1 MKTLK
6 VDVERGAG
14 HWQLVAVVA
23 VLLTTVL
30 VVAGYFY
37 SLSDQRAAQERA
49 AAAEAT
55 AQALAS
61 AVFGTLHERLEGYRR
76 IVADASD
83 LPGLFAARDQQGLKD
98 REVTL
103 AATAP
108 GVLGVRLLA
117 PGVDEV
123 DYGSVPPL
131 TYASVAMMRLSEKE
145 GEAPPPEAQL
155 SRSDLRHI
163 ALLVRVTDAENR
175 LVGHALFGLEV
186 PTVQWALDAAP
197 LSSGYVEVRE
207 PVPGGKSVLV
217 AKRGTQPPNG
227 NPVSKRLGATGWV
240 IRYTPEGALGPDTL
254 PVGSSLVWGGFGAL
268 ALLLGGAALLLAR
281 RRPPE
286 PQARGAAAA
295 TAVPEGA
302 AEVPQEAEAAAG
314 VKKAQGEEGG
324 GAPASIFRAYDIRG
338 IVGETLTPKIAK
350 SLGRAIGTE
359 ADARN
364 QQVICLGRD
373 GRVSSPELAAALGE
387 GLLESGREVLDI
399 GQVATPVLYYAT
411 HYLETGSGVM
421 VTGSHNPSQY
431 NGFKIVLG
439 GETLATDVI
448 AGLRARLES
457 GQLSSGM
464 GVMQSMDVGAE
475 YVRQVSEDIPVALG
489 NPYKIVIDC
498 ANGVAGNLAPR
509 LFRALGHDVV
519 ELYCDVD
526 GHFPNHDPD
535 PSQPENLRDLIARV
549 RDEQADLGFA
559 FDGDGDRLVVI
570 DAGGNIIWPD
580 RLMMLFARDILS
592 RNPGAQV
599 IYDVKSSAKLGQMI
613 QELGGVPLMWK
624 TGHSLLKG
632 KMKETGAILAG
643 ELSGHIFI
651 ADRWYGFDDALYA
664 AARLLDILSDQPGA
678 PAEVFAALPGAIST
692 PELRLNMDEGEAH
705 LFMERFCAATQLGD
719 GAEVTTLDG
728 LRADFPD
735 GWGLVRASN
744 TIPSLVL
751 RFEGDD
757 EQALQRIQE
766 TFRQALLAVDP
777 QLSLPF

>member
-6 VDVERGAG
+6 VDVGRSAG
-14 HWQLVAVVA
+14 HWQFVVVVA

-30 VVAGYFY
+30 AVAGYLY
-37 SLSDQRAAQERA
+37 SLSTQRAAEQRA
-49 AAAEAT
+49 AAAEAA

-61 AVFGTLHERLEGYRR
+61 SVAGTLQGRLEGYRR
-76 IVADASD
+76 MVADASD
-83 LPGLFAARDQQGLKD
+83 LPGLFTARDWQGLKE
-98 REVTL
+98 REVAL
-103 AATAP
+103 AAAAP
-108 GVLGVRLLA
+108 EILGVRLLA
-117 PGVDEV
+117 LGVVEV
-123 DYGSVPPL
+123 DYASVPPL
-131 TYASVAMMRLSEKE
+131 TYASVAMMRQSEQE
-145 GEAPPPEAQL
+145 GKAPPAEAQL
-155 SRSDLRHI
+155 SGSDLRHI

-186 PTVQWALDAAP
+186 PVVQSALDAVP
-197 LSSGYVEVRE
+197 LTGGYVEVRE
-207 PVPGGKSVLV
+207 PVPGGKNVLV
-217 AKRGTQPPNG
+217 AKRGTPPSHG
-227 NPVSKRLGATGWV
+227 HAISKRLGATGWV
-240 IRYTPEGALGPDTL
+240 IRYTPEAAPL
-254 PVGSSLVWGGFGAL
+254 PAAPSIDSPLVWGGVGFL
-268 ALLLGGAALLLAR
+268 ALLSGAALLLAR
-281 RRPPE
+281 RRSPVSQAPE
-286 PQARGAAAA
+286 V

-302 AEVPQEAEAAAG
+302 VEAPQEAEVAEVAAE
-314 VKKAQGEEGG
+314 AQGKEEA

-350 SLGRAIGTE
+350 AVGRAIGTE
-359 ADARN
+359 ADVRK

-373 GRVSSPELAAALGE
+373 GRSSSPELAAALGE
-387 GLLESGREVLDI
+387 GLLESGREVLDL
-399 GQVATPVLYYAT
+399 GEVATPVLYYAT

-431 NGFKIVLG
+431 NGFKVVLG
-439 GETLATDVI
+439 GETLATGVI

-464 GVMQSMDVGAE
+464 GVMQKMDVGTE
-475 YVRQVSEDIPVALG
+475 YIRQVSEDIPVALG
-489 NPYKIVIDC
+489 NPYKLVIDC

-549 RDEQADLGFA
+549 REEQADLGFA
-559 FDGDGDRLVVI
+559 FDGDGDRLVVV
-570 DAGGNIIWPD
+570 DAGGKIIWPD

-599 IYDVKSSAKLGQMI
+599 IYDVKSSARLGRVI

-632 KMKETGAILAG
+632 KMKETGAMLAG
-643 ELSGHIFI
+643 EMSGHIFI

-678 PAEVFAALPGAIST
+678 AAEVFAALPDGVST
-692 PELRLNMDEGEAH
+692 PELRLEMREGEAH
-705 LFMERFCAATQLGD
+705 RFMERFCAATQLG
-719 GAEVTTLDG
+719 GAEVTTIDG
-728 LRADFPD
+728 LRADYPD
-735 GWGLVRASN
+735 SWGLVRASN
-744 TIPSLVL
+744 TTPSLVM

-757 EQALQRIQE
+757 EQALKRIQE
-766 TFRQALLAVDP
+766 TFRQALLAVEP